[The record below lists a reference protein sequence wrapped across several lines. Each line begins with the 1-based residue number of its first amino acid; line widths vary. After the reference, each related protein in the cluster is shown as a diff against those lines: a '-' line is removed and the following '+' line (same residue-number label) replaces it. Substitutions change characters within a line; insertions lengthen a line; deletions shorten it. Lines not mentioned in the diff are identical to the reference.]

1 MIKMFD
7 LHADLALAIQGHK
20 NEFSRAVLKNYWLP
34 IWQKSGI
41 GWTAAASYFE
51 GTEDWDCMKD
61 TILLVKNDIRE
72 SGLKQILTAED
83 LNEEDPCTT
92 VIMTIEGM
100 CGIRQDPEESV
111 RWMYEQ
117 GNRIGSLCWND
128 ENALATGNDGD
139 PARGLT
145 AMGKAVIKEM
155 NRLHML
161 VDVSHANEKT
171 FWDILEASELPLIA
185 THSNCKRKCFVTRN
199 LTDQQMQ
206 ALANRGGL
214 IGMNSC
220 EEFISED
227 PDLQD
232 ADHLAEHVAYM
243 ADLIGVEHLACGFDF
258 GGYYYPEDTGKDLFG
273 PWQAQNFIEALERK
287 GFSDK
292 EIRAI
297 AYGNTFELLRKYL

>member
-1 MIKMFD
+1 MINMFD
-7 LHADLALAIQGHK
+7 LHADLALAIRRHQSEYDG
-20 NEFSRAVLKNYWLP
+20 AVLRNHWLP
-34 IWQKSGI
+34 IWQKGGI
-41 GWTAAASYFE
+41 GWTAAASYFGDGE
-51 GTEDWDCMKD
+51 NWEMMKD
-61 TILLVKNDIRE
+61 TVLLVKNDIIQ
-72 SGLKQILTAED
+72 SGLKQIFGPED
-83 LNEEDPCTT
+83 LDEKDPCTT

-100 CGIRQDPEESV
+100 CGIRKDPEESV

-145 AMGKAVIKEM
+145 DMGRAVIKEM
-155 NRLHML
+155 NRLHMV

-171 FWDILEASELPLIA
+171 FWDILDTSVLPVIAS
-185 THSNCKRKCFVTRN
+185 HSNCKRKCFVTRN

-206 ALANRGGL
+206 AMAEKGGL

-232 ADHLAEHVAYM
+232 AEHLAEHAAYM
-243 ADLIGVEHLACGFDF
+243 ADLIGVEHIACGFDF
-258 GGYYYPEDTGKDLFG
+258 GGYYYPEDTQKDLFG
-273 PWQAQNFIEALERK
+273 PWQAQNFIEGLRNK
-287 GFSDK
+287 GFSED

-297 AYGNTFELLRKYL
+297 AYGNTMEFLRKYL